1 MKRILLVLVLG
12 AVVAFAV
19 WFGMRGK
26 ILTAASS
33 AAVTA
38 LLPKETLALVQ
49 VPDFNRTREQWHETD
64 LYKLWREPA
73 LQDFLQKPLAKM
85 PVNASVRG
93 NVDDVATLGMRD
105 AFVALTAWQNDQP
118 EFAAGFR
125 FKGTADDAEKVIGKW
140 RARAEANGTTGTT
153 NDYQNHQ
160 LQLLTRGSVTIA
172 TGYDGDWFL
181 AANSVE
187 LLKTLLD
194 RVDGRVK
201 DAAATLGAE
210 ENYTAAFRHMPMGY
224 AVFAYGRLDR
234 YFEKLATRLPDAANN
249 PQLATL
255 RQIKSI
261 AGATTFENGKIR
273 DLLFVGMPQHESATE
288 LTRASLALATK
299 DSFLYAASLLNLPKQ
314 MTLPDPSA
322 ALAAGWAAK
331 FQQKLAALG
340 AKGVTLEEFESAF
353 VPEASLLGDWP
364 ETTRIPALLASLP
377 VKDAEKANRIV
388 AAFTAVADED
398 KPWTQSSEG
407 DVQYYTLPPKNP
419 MIPLAPT
426 IAVAKDLLV
435 AGLDR
440 TSVEAAMKRAGVA
453 GPGLA
458 ETSGFKTAA
467 ALLPKP
473 TQSFTFIDTALLY
486 SRLDTALRPMLIMA
500 AAFVPGVADAV
511 DLGKLPAPEVV
522 TKHLSPIVMSQHY
535 QKDGYVTESIGP
547 VSIYQAAICV
557 AGLSGAGAAYYQ
569 SQSGGAK
576 AVLPGSVSPSSVQ
589 PGVPQPS
596 PSPEEDAEDSP
607 EEPK

>member
-12 AVVAFAV
+12 AAVAFAV

-140 RARAEANGTTGTT
+140 RARAEANGTTRTT
-153 NDYQNHQ
+153 GDYQNHQ
-160 LQLLTRGSVTIA
+160 LQLLTRGSVAIA
-172 TGYDGDWFL
+172 TVYDGDWFL

-261 AGATTFENGKIR
+261 AGATSFENGKIR
-273 DLLFVGMPQHESATE
+273 DLLFVGMPQHENATE

-299 DSFLYAASLLNLPKQ
+299 DSFLYAASLLNLPTQ

-353 VPEASLLGDWP
+353 APEASAVGDWP

-398 KPWTQSSEG
+398 KPWTQSAEG
-407 DVQYYTLPPKNP
+407 GVQYYTLSPENP

-426 IAVAKDLLV
+426 IAVTKDLLV

-440 TSVEAAMKRAGVA
+440 TSVETAMKRAGAA
-453 GPGLA
+453 GAGLA

-547 VSIYQAAICV
+547 VSIYQAAIGV

-576 AVLPGSVSPSSVQ
+576 AMMPGLVSPSSVQ

-596 PSPEEDAEDSP
+596 PSREEEAEDSP